1 MSSSIGSLIYKEDNV
16 CYHGP
21 RSRILHSCFFSF
33 EQFDIFTVQCFYLCR
48 VGFYE
53 QNYGVIKEVW
63 GSHCEA
69 LNLKDDLRTGWSST
83 DMASFLKPCH
93 FTWQKFLKA
102 VSFQSEGESS
112 ANISL
117 FNLKLCRFGK
127 DPIEISL
134 HMVWSILIFFG
145 FLWIG
150 WLLSLESVWIR
161 MGFWEYVSVCSG
173 SDQFCDFPN
182 QLKWLQHGLRLIEV
196 AMVSALCKMY
206 IDCIGGW
213 VALFCVC
220 S

>member
-1 MSSSIGSLIYKEDNV
+1 MSSSIESPIYIKRTMSGITDLDLES
-16 CYHGP
+16 C
-21 RSRILHSCFFSF
+21 ILVSSPELFQKYRF
-33 EQFDIFTVQCFYLCR
+33 QIFTVQCFYLCW

-53 QNYGVIKEVW
+53 QNYGVIKEVR

-127 DPIEISL
+127 DPLEICL
-134 HMVWSILIFFG
+134 NMV
-145 FLWIG
+145 
-150 WLLSLESVWIR
+150 
-161 MGFWEYVSVCSG
+161 
-173 SDQFCDFPN
+173 
-182 QLKWLQHGLRLIEV
+182 
-196 AMVSALCKMY
+196 
-206 IDCIGGW
+206 
-213 VALFCVC
+213 
-220 S
+220 